1 MERIVEKVVEV
12 PVERVVEKIVELPV
26 EVPTTIEVP
35 VYRDRIVEKIVEKP
49 VENTAALK
57 ELSDEVARLL
67 AELERV
73 NSERA
78 GAIIDPVSPPARPPV
93 NDSIKAMSDF
103 DLNNVGTTSFGTTW
117 PSNPARG
124 DLFLKVDMKPNRLY
138 KWNNRKW
145 IEIDRGRVDDTLV
158 YDINYID
165 HLIGEI
171 RKGHQ
176 EYDDLT
182 EMEQQQII
190 ARIRDTGI
198 ES

>member
-35 VYRDRIVEKIVEKP
+35 VYRDRVVEKIVEVP

-73 NSERA
+73 KSEQPT
-78 GAIIDPVSPPARPPV
+78 PVAAPAQSRPSIQ
-93 NDSIKAMSDF
+93 DSLKATSDF
-103 DLNNVGTTSFGTTW
+103 DLGPIGTTTFGTAW
-117 PSNPARG
+117 PANPARG

-138 KWNNRKW
+138 KWNNKKW

-158 YDINYID
+158 YDNAYID
-165 HLIGEI
+165 HLIQQV
-171 RKGHQ
+171 RKGHL

-190 ARIRDTGI
+190 ARIRETGI

>member
-1 MERIVEKVVEV
+1 MVEK
-12 PVERVVEKIVELPV
+12 PVERVVEKIVEVPI

-73 NSERA
+73 KSEQA
-78 GAIIDPVSPPARPPV
+78 SPVIVDPVLPAMVRPNV
-93 NDSIKAMSDF
+93 QDSIKATSDF
-103 DLNNVGTTSFGTTW
+103 DLDSIGTTSFGTTW
-117 PSNPARG
+117 PANPARG
-124 DLFLKVDMKPNRLY
+124 DLFLKVDTKPNRLY

-145 IEIDRGRVDDTLV
+145 IEIDRGRVGDTLA
-158 YDINYID
+158 YDPAYID
-165 HLIGEI
+165 HLIQEI

-182 EMEQQQII
+182 EVEQQQII